1 MSKNFLPFSQNIHHG
16 QNLGQMK
23 QKCRCITETDQNL
36 KISNIKTQPI
46 MDTLPAFMK
55 KQIEKEI

>member
-1 MSKNFLPFSQNIHHG
+1 MVHG

-46 MDTLPAFMK
+46 MHTLPAFMK